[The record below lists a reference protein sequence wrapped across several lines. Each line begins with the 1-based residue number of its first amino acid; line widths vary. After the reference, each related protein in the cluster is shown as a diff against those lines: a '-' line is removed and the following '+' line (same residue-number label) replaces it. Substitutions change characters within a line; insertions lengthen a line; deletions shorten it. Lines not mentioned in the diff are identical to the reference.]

1 MVYARAAHIAVQCIR
16 GFACHEKQWRLRPYQ
31 LVLTLETL
39 AVPKLE
45 NKYRMPVSCRPSKKY
60 RAVVC

>member
-1 MVYARAAHIAVQCIR
+1 MVYARAAQTAVQCIR

-45 NKYRMPVSCRPSKKY
+45 NKYRMPVSCRPSKK
-60 RAVVC
+60 